1 MSQDPFP
8 GHGQDG
14 GEPSPA
20 PGAGNGPGDADAS
33 ADDFDEAYLDR
44 LAADIDAGLIEI
56 PPDDAPAQGV
66 TISLAEVTDP
76 AAADTAGF
84 AQGGAADTMTPGAA
98 LAALAEAACADLGTL
113 TSNQVLGLAGAGKR
127 LAALGTW
134 IELAAASEFAARRRT
149 GDLPGVV
156 AGQVLSE
163 FAGDELAPELKLT
176 PLAAAEQLAYAATV
190 TRRLPAT
197 LAALRAGTV
206 DGYRVK
212 IIAEATG
219 YLSDEHAADAD
230 QVLAVSAADLTYG
243 RLRHAAARLVMMLD
257 PEAARRRKEAAGKNA
272 RVMCFREEAG
282 TAGLS
287 GRDLPVGETLASWAS
302 VKARAVGYRAAGM
315 AGTVTELRAR
325 AFLDLLQERD
335 ARDRLDVPG
344 GQQPAT
350 TTTTGGVPGSL
361 GDGGSTGDGSTG
373 GGGTGPRPAPATP
386 PGSVPARPPLAAL
399 INAERAWRAARKPT
413 GA

>member
-1 MSQDPFP
+1 MSPDPFP
-8 GHGQDG
+8 GHGQE
-14 GEPSPA
+14 GEQPLPGS
-20 PGAGNGPGDADAS
+20 GAGNVPWDSGSG
-33 ADDFDEAYLDR
+33 ADDDD
-44 LAADIDAGLIEI
+44 GLIEA
-56 PPDDAPAQGV
+56 PPDEEPVQGV
-66 TISLAEVTDP
+66 TIHLAEVSDP

-84 AQGGAADTMTPGAA
+84 AQGGAADTMAPGAA
-98 LAALAEAACADLGTL
+98 LAALAEAACTELGQL
-113 TSNQVLGLAGAGKR
+113 TDNQVLGLAGAARR
-127 LAALGTW
+127 LASLGTW
-134 IELAAASEFAARRRT
+134 LELSAAAEFATRRRT
-149 GDLPGVV
+149 GDPAGVV

-176 PLAAAEQLAYAATV
+176 PLAAAEQLSYAHTV
-190 TRRLPAT
+190 THRLPAT
-197 LAALRAGTV
+197 FAALRAGRI

-219 YLSDEHAADAD
+219 YLSDEHAAEAD

-243 RLRHAAARLVMMLD
+243 RLRHAAARLVTVLD
-257 PEAARRRKEAAGKNA
+257 PDAARRRKEAAGKNA

-287 GRDLPVGETLASWAS
+287 GRDLPVGETLASWAN

-344 GQQPAT
+344 G
-350 TTTTGGVPGSL
+350 
-361 GDGGSTGDGSTG
+361 
-373 GGGTGPRPAPATP
+373 
-386 PGSVPARPPLAAL
+386 
-399 INAERAWRAARKPT
+399 
-413 GA
+413 